1 MNEYR
6 KPFEY
11 MARGHVFRI
20 YDADGKS
27 TGDVYHNREEA
38 KKRVYELNGW
48 KYEPRNAAATAP
60 AKG

>member
-1 MNEYR
+1 
-6 KPFEY
+6 